1 MEVAARGHERAAAP
15 HGLLL
20 EYLERAAFKN
30 VKRFR
35 MARD

>member
-1 MEVAARGHERAAAP
+1 MEMTARRHECAAAP
-15 HGLLL
+15 HGLFLG
-20 EYLERAAFKN
+20 YLGRAAFKN